1 MEPSILIT
9 RPEEFAELLIAAS
22 VVSARGFAFCMH
34 ERACHD
40 GDEHRA
46 TFWNDVRMLCPVV
59 ARSQAGW

>member
-22 VVSARGFAFCMH
+22 VVSARGSAVCMH
-34 ERACHD
+34 KRACHD